1 MLAQGTDMEKRQARR
16 HGRRLKVRYGEKG
29 KGFSST
35 GLTNDVSATGLFVLA
50 NSSPKP
56 GTRVHLEVTLPGEV
70 QVYIEGVV
78 ARQVVVPPE
87 LRQVVKSGFGVRY
100 LLGTEVMA
108 ELVPPLRDPAK
119 KDDPFTF
126 AFDDAASWKQA
137 WDKEYSRGGVFVWS
151 PKPLP
156 LNSTLILTFEL
167 KHLNRT
173 LAFEARVVH
182 VMPGADGR
190 FGVALMFTDVAGAT
204 AALSATLGR

>member
-1 MLAQGTDMEKRQARR
+1 MLAPGTDMEKRQARR

-29 KGFSST
+29 KGFTST

-56 GTRVHLEVTLPGEV
+56 GTRVHLEVMLPGEV
-70 QVYIEGVV
+70 QVFIEGVV

-108 ELVPPLRDPAK
+108 ELVPQLRDPAK
-119 KDDPFTF
+119 KDDPFTLVF
-126 AFDDAASWKQA
+126 EDAASWKQA

-151 PKPLP
+151 PRPLP
-156 LNSTLILTFEL
+156 PNSTLILTFEL
-167 KHLNRT
+167 KHLGRT

-190 FGVALMFTDVAGAT
+190 QGIALMFSDVAGAT
-204 AALSATLGR
+204 AALGATLHS